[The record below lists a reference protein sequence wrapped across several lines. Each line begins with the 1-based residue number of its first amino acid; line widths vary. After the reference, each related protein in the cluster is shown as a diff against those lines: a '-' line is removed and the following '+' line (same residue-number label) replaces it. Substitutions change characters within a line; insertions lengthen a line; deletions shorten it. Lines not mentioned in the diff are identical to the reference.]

1 MAPMGWHLVTLPD
14 SSREG
19 GGSTSPGCSRRAIRL
34 GPECW
39 EMAVENSITRDLA
52 GRTLH
57 SRGEALPAGLVSSS
71 QESGS
76 GDREAVR
83 CTRDR
88 SKQKAQCSEEGHWLR
103 TWPGLAPRS
112 CELER
117 KTFPAS
123 ALPASPEFPSLEAS
137 TLEPTCFLQHR
148 RLYLEGTWP
157 L

>member
-1 MAPMGWHLVTLPD
+1 MH
-14 SSREG
+14 
-19 GGSTSPGCSRRAIRL
+19 
-34 GPECW
+34 
-39 EMAVENSITRDLA
+39 TRS
-52 GRTLH
+52 H
-57 SRGEALPAGLVSSS
+57 
-71 QESGS
+71 
-76 GDREAVR
+76 
-83 CTRDR
+83 
-88 SKQKAQCSEEGHWLR
+88 SKQKAQRSEEGRWLR

-117 KTFPAS
+117 KTFPAP

>member
-1 MAPMGWHLVTLPD
+1 MH
-14 SSREG
+14 
-19 GGSTSPGCSRRAIRL
+19 
-34 GPECW
+34 
-39 EMAVENSITRDLA
+39 TRS
-52 GRTLH
+52 H
-57 SRGEALPAGLVSSS
+57 
-71 QESGS
+71 
-76 GDREAVR
+76 
-83 CTRDR
+83 
-88 SKQKAQCSEEGHWLR
+88 SKQEAQSSEEGRWLR

-117 KTFPAS
+117 KTFPAP